1 MASLRT
7 KHRWLLAAAALLASM
22 LALGGCASGPVV
34 RADYDRT
41 ADFTS
46 YRTFGFAS
54 PLGTDRAGYQSV
66 VSLHLKAATQREME
80 ARGMRLDAAAPQL
93 LVNFNAALTDKLHV
107 SSMPT
112 MGVGMG
118 RGYYGYRTGMYAAWP
133 LYFDQTIVT
142 QYKEGTLNIDVIDAA
157 RKQLVWESVVT
168 ESVTQDMLDNVPAA
182 IDAAVAAAFAR
193 YPVPVP
199 VAAPV
204 R

>member
-1 MASLRT
+1 MATLRT
-7 KHRWLLAAAALLASM
+7 KHRLLLAAAALLASV

-93 LVNFNAALTDKLHV
+93 LINFNAALTDKLYV
-107 SSMPT
+107 STMPAI
-112 MGVGMG
+112 GVGMGMG

-157 RKQLVWESVVT
+157 RRQLVWESVVT
-168 ESVTQDMLDNVPAA
+168 ESVTQEMLDNVPAA
-182 IDAAVAAAFAR
+182 IDAAVSAAFTR
-193 YPVPVP
+193 YPVP
-199 VAAPV
+199 AQAPV
-204 R
+204 K